1 MLTRRTFL
9 QSTTLALMVPAANKV
24 QAALTNPVADRV
36 QVISDHACRD
46 GRLFHRALPE
56 LATRLD
62 VDTWAYLQSIAADME
77 KHRCDRLLGLT
88 RNSDFILLSQT
99 AYEHGYRLVYQ
110 GQHQYLD
117 GSVRHILSADRE
129 IVEEVAAALGA
140 RGRDWPLALARNVP
154 QLAQSGRQEARA
166 VTGAAAMRPGDS
178 QGFLLSWAF
187 TRGTPA

>member
-9 QSTTLALMVPAANKV
+9 QTTTLVLAVPAAHKV
-24 QAALTNPVADRV
+24 HAALTHPYSDRL

-46 GRLFHRALPE
+46 GRLFHSALPE
-56 LATRLD
+56 LAARLD
-62 VDTWAYLQSIAADME
+62 VDAGAYLQAIAADLDQHNCE
-77 KHRCDRLLGLT
+77 RLLGLT

-117 GSVRHILSADRE
+117 GSVRHILSAGRE
-129 IVEEVAAALGA
+129 IVEEVANALAA
-140 RGRDWPLALARNVP
+140 RGRDWPLALARAVP
-154 QLAQSGRQEARA
+154 RLAQSGGQEARA
-166 VTGAAAMRPGDS
+166 VSGAATMRPGDS

-187 TRGTPA
+187 VRGTPA

>member
-9 QSTTLALMVPAANKV
+9 QTTSLVLAVPAANKV
-24 QAALTNPVADRV
+24 QAALTNPAADRV
-36 QVISDHACRD
+36 QVISDRVCRD
-46 GRLFHRALPE
+46 GRLFHCDLPAL
-56 LATRLD
+56 AARLD
-62 VDTWAYLQSIAADME
+62 VDAGAYLQSIAADME

-129 IVEEVAAALGA
+129 IVEEVADALSA
-140 RGRDWPLALARNVP
+140 RGRDWPLALARAVP
-154 QLAQSGRQEARA
+154 RLAQSGGQAARVVARA
-166 VTGAAAMRPGDS
+166 PAMRPGDS